1 MKTAMY
7 DPQNTVILA
16 CSSLTEYVEE
26 AQRRCGTDLPVIY
39 MNRLYHRDPKEMQTH
54 ILDALAEKL
63 PADTETVLVT
73 MGFCGGSW
81 DNVSAPCRLVLP
93 RIDDCVSLLLQTGDA
108 PVSDLKQPGHLY
120 VRAKDPKDESFRGIF
135 ERLTQEID
143 EETKARYHKDWQD
156 LYSHLDII
164 DTGINGCHAP
174 AYRETVQA
182 DADWLDA
189 ELAYVPGGTHLIEKL
204 LRGSWDEQF
213 LVLEPG
219 CAVQK
224 EEMLV

>member
-63 PADTETVLVT
+63 PAGTQTVLVT

-81 DNVSAPCRLVLP
+81 EGVSAPCRLVLP
-93 RIDDCVSLLLQTGDA
+93 RSSFSIRCV
-108 PVSDLKQPGHLY
+108 PPG
-120 VRAKDPKDESFRGIF
+120 
-135 ERLTQEID
+135 T
-143 EETKARYHKDWQD
+143 
-156 LYSHLDII
+156 
-164 DTGINGCHAP
+164 
-174 AYRETVQA
+174 
-182 DADWLDA
+182 
-189 ELAYVPGGTHLIEKL
+189 
-204 LRGSWDEQF
+204 
-213 LVLEPG
+213 
-219 CAVQK
+219 
-224 EEMLV
+224 